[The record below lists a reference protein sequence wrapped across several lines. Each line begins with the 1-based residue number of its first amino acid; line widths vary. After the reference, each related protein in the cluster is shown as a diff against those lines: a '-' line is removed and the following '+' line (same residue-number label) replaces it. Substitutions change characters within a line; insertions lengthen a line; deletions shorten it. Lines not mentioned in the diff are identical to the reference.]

1 MTIESPLRADEP
13 DLPSP
18 EEVWEDRPGL
28 LGFFTTVDHKRI
40 GIRYIVTAFTFF
52 FIAGL
57 MALVMRAQL
66 ARPDSDVVSA
76 ETYNQLFT
84 MHGTIMI
91 FLFNTPVLFG
101 FGNYLMPLLLG
112 SRDMAFP
119 RLNAFGYWVFLGSGV
134 FMLSSFVFGAAPDG
148 GWFAYVPLTDKAFS
162 SGINLDFWGLGVIFT
177 GISTTVGAINF
188 IASAFKLRAPGM
200 TVNRIPLLV
209 WSFVAMA
216 FMVLFAVPSLTTAAG
231 LLEADRLFGT
241 AFYRP
246 ASGGN
251 VLLYQHLFWF
261 WGHPEVYILFLPATG
276 MVTTIITVFSRHRTA
291 GYVWVASSFFGIA
304 FISFG
309 VWVHHMFATGM
320 PTQATGMF
328 AAASFVVAVPSGIM
342 YMCWIGTMWGGDVR
356 FPVPMLFALGF
367 LVIFLLGGITG
378 VMVASLPFDLQV
390 TDSYFVVAH
399 FHYVLNGAVVFP
411 IFGAL
416 YYWVPK
422 MTGHM
427 LSERLGK
434 WSFWTML
441 VGFNVTFFPMHILGQ
456 RGMARRVYTYDRG
469 LGFDFLNMIVSLG
482 SVVFAIGTG
491 LTLLNV
497 VLNHKRGP
505 AAGRNPWDADT
516 LEWATES
523 PPSEWNFEASP
534 VINSRHPLWDEEPL
548 PYVAAADGESTEQAQ
563 SPIGASRREV
573 AVTTGFSA
581 EADGHFRVP
590 EPSIV
595 PAIVGLGLFVLFVGV
610 LLIGAVIFWVGV
622 VVGLAA
628 LTSWAWQCEV
638 DRS

>member
-241 AFYRP
+241 CP
-246 ASGGN
+246 D
-251 VLLYQHLFWF
+251 
-261 WGHPEVYILFLPATG
+261 PE
-276 MVTTIITVFSRHRTA
+276 
-291 GYVWVASSFFGIA
+291 
-304 FISFG
+304 
-309 VWVHHMFATGM
+309 
-320 PTQATGMF
+320 
-328 AAASFVVAVPSGIM
+328 AVPTSG
-342 YMCWIGTMWGGDVR
+342 TAKN
-356 FPVPMLFALGF
+356 L
-367 LVIFLLGGITG
+367 
-378 VMVASLPFDLQV
+378 
-390 TDSYFVVAH
+390 H
-399 FHYVLNGAVVFP
+399 GA
-411 IFGAL
+411 G
-416 YYWVPK
+416 
-422 MTGHM
+422 
-427 LSERLGK
+427 
-434 WSFWTML
+434 
-441 VGFNVTFFPMHILGQ
+441 
-456 RGMARRVYTYDRG
+456 
-469 LGFDFLNMIVSLG
+469 
-482 SVVFAIGTG
+482 
-491 LTLLNV
+491 
-497 VLNHKRGP
+497 
-505 AAGRNPWDADT
+505 
-516 LEWATES
+516 
-523 PPSEWNFEASP
+523 
-534 VINSRHPLWDEEPL
+534 
-548 PYVAAADGESTEQAQ
+548 
-563 SPIGASRREV
+563 
-573 AVTTGFSA
+573 
-581 EADGHFRVP
+581 
-590 EPSIV
+590 
-595 PAIVGLGLFVLFVGV
+595 
-610 LLIGAVIFWVGV
+610 
-622 VVGLAA
+622 
-628 LTSWAWQCEV
+628 
-638 DRS
+638 